1 MCKVDIVQHT
11 AFSIT
16 TFNLTLI
23 TLSTTMHPMSNTP
36 SPSTS
41 LFFLK
46 LGGSLI
52 TEKHIPRTPRRDV
65 IARLAGEI
73 KTALAENADLR
84 LVLGHG
90 SGSYGHTAA
99 NKFGTR
105 QGVDSAEGW
114 RGFVEVWVE
123 ASELNRIVMESLDEV
138 GLPALAFPPSGTV
151 TTSRGQ
157 VTNWNVDPLRRALGA
172 GLLPVVYG
180 DVVFDDILGG
190 TILSTEDLFIH
201 LAGVLQP
208 QRICLAGIEEGVW
221 ADYPQCSQ
229 MIHSITPENW
239 DRVAASVAGSS
250 ATDVT
255 GGMASKVRQM
265 LELVKGI
272 PNLNVLIFS
281 GEQPHN
287 VVAALRGET
296 KGTCLSQS

>member
-1 MCKVDIVQHT
+1 
-11 AFSIT
+11 
-16 TFNLTLI
+16 
-23 TLSTTMHPMSNTP
+23 MSN
-36 SPSTS
+36 
-41 LFFLK
+41 FQFLK

-52 TEKHIPRTPRRDV
+52 TDKNTPRTPRKDV
-65 IARLAGEI
+65 ITRLAEQI
-73 KTALAENADLR
+73 KTALDENSDLK

-90 SGSYGHTAA
+90 SGSFGHVPA
-99 NKFGTR
+99 KKYGTR
-105 QGVDSAEGW
+105 QGVDSVEGW
-114 RGFVEVWVE
+114 RGFAEVWYE
-123 ASELNRIVMESLDEV
+123 ALSLNHMVMEALQQV
-138 GLPALAFPPSGTV
+138 GLPAMAFPPSGTM

-172 GLLPVVYG
+172 GLLPVIYG
-180 DVVFDDILGG
+180 DVVFDEILGG

-221 ADYPQCSQ
+221 ADYPQCSL
-229 MIHSITPENW
+229 MIPSITPENW

-265 LELVKGI
+265 LELVKRM
-272 PNLNVLIFS
+272 PNLEVLIFS

-296 KGTCLSQS
+296 KGTCLSQR